1 MTTKDKSPERL
12 VFFSDA
18 VVAIAL
24 TLLILPLADA
34 VGKFDALHH
43 TSIELFT
50 DSQWLVYSFL
60 LSFVVI
66 LRQWISH
73 HRLFEQ
79 VKAYTMPLLLVNMA
93 WVLSIAIIPFPTQM
107 VGKFNSHD
115 RLTLLVYVGTLFV
128 GSVLQSAMVL
138 IVRTNRDVAKSA
150 DSISDRWRFNS
161 LGTSVALGIATL
173 LVGIFP
179 QVSYYPLLLIAVTP
193 WVARVC
199 YRNEKTPTPEPV

>member
-1 MTTKDKSPERL
+1 MTTTDKSPERL

-34 VGKFDALHH
+34 VAKFDPHRG
-43 TSIELFT
+43 SIKLFT
-50 DSQWLVYSFL
+50 DNQWLVYSFL

-66 LRQWISH
+66 LRQWIGH

-107 VGKFNSHD
+107 VGKFPGQD

-150 DSISDRWRFNS
+150 DAISDRWRFNALS
-161 LGTSVALGIATL
+161 TTVALGIAVL
-173 LVGIFP
+173 LVGVFP

-193 WVARVC
+193 WVERFW
-199 YRNEKTPTPEPV
+199 YRNEKTPTPEPA